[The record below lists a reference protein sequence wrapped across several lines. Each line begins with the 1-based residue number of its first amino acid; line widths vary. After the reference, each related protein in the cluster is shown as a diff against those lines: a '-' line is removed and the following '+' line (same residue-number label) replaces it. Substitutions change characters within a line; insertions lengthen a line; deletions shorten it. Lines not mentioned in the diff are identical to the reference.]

1 MKIIG
6 SACDNA
12 ETSGKMVKILL
23 MGAINKKE
31 RLKNIISK

>member
-12 ETSGKMVKILL
+12 ETSGKM
-23 MGAINKKE
+23 GAINKKE